1 MSIDRKAIPTVV
13 NRFGS
18 TTLFEDISADATE
31 IQVADGSGLAFDEE
45 GGCIQIEEEILIFGY
60 RIGGRLFEVRRGQDG
75 TTARSYSRG
84 TVVRSQIVALNF
96 NSLKNAVFQLE
107 DDSKTALKRELITLT
122 QEMIEN
128 KFLELQSTPSSEASV
143 QVIPQGGPAQFPGED
158 FSVIQNIITWNLLGL
173 DGFLDIGDKLLIY
186 YRN

>member
-1 MSIDRKAIPTVV
+1 MPIDPKSIPTVV

-18 TTLFEDISADATE
+18 TTLFEDITAEATE
-31 IQVADGSGLAFDEE
+31 IRVADGSGLAFEGE
-45 GGCIQIEEEILIFGY
+45 GGCIQIGEEIIVFEY
-60 RIGGRLFEVRRGQDG
+60 RVGDTLYEARRGQDG
-75 TTARSYSRG
+75 TTARIHSRG
-84 TVVRSQIVALNF
+84 SVIRSQIVALNF
-96 NSLKNAVFQLE
+96 NSLKSAVLQLE
-107 DDSKTALKRELITLT
+107 DEAKTSLKREVITLT
-122 QEMIEN
+122 QEMIDN
-128 KFLELQSTPSSEASV
+128 KFLELESTPSSEASV